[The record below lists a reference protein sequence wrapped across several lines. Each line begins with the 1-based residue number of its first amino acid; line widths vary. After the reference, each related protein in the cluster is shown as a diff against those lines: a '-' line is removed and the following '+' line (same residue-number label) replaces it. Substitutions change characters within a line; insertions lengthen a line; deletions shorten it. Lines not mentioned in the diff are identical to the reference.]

1 MSVDTENIKGVFAD
15 LDDGG
20 LTESEAI
27 AQIRDLLHI
36 EKAGPT
42 KLTFRYLV
50 QLNITVDVDGD
61 VSDAY
66 INLDAREPVDMDS
79 VVDGTTG
86 GDVDEDEYDDEVTRA
101 RTIAD
106 SAEIAAFI
114 HYD

>member
-27 AQIRDLLHI
+27 AQIRDLLDI
-36 EKAGPT
+36 KKAGPSS
-42 KLTFRYLV
+42 LAFRYLV
-50 QLNITVDVDGD
+50 PLTVTVDIDGD

-66 INLDAREPVDMDS
+66 INLDAREAVDMDS
-79 VVDGTTG
+79 VVDGDSG
-86 GDVDEDEYDDEVTRA
+86 GDVDEDEYDDQIAHA